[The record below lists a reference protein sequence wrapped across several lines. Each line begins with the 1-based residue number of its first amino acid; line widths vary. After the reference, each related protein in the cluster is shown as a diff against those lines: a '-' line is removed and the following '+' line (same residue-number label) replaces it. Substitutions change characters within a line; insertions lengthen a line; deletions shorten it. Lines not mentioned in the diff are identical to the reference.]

1 MIQLDDQA
9 LETVAG
15 GLEWWQWGLIGV
27 AVVATGGAIGA
38 AVLGGGAAAAGA
50 AAAGAGAGAAKA
62 GAAKAG
68 AATIFSGSVYG
79 LQQASANKY
88 HS

>member
-9 LETVAG
+9 LEIVAG
-15 GLEWWQWGLIGV
+15 GLEWWQWTLIGV
-27 AVVATGGAIGA
+27 AVVATGGIGA
-38 AVLGGGAAAAGA
+38 AALGGGAAAAGA
-50 AAAGAGAGAAKA
+50 AAAGAGAVKA
-62 GAAKAG
+62 GAGAGG
-68 AATIFSGSVYG
+68 AATIFTGSVYG